1 MCRHLSVL
9 CPCHKT
15 VICMNHPSDRR
26 SGSEASEPVA
36 HDVPET
42 LAGLTLTSPP
52 VAGTADL
59 FSGELQQLLVT
70 LGREYRAPVDAL
82 LQARKQRQQRLDAGE
97 LPDFPAATKA
107 IRDGD
112 WTVAEIPQD
121 LLDRRVEITGPVD
134 RKMIINALNSGA
146 RVFMADCEDSSAP
159 TWRNMLEGQVNL
171 RDAVHG
177 CIDFTADNGKQYA
190 LQDDPAVLIV
200 RPRGWHLDEKHVLI
214 DDRPIPAGVFDA
226 AVYLWHNA
234 QAQLDK
240 GSGPYLYLPKLEN
253 RHEAALWERAL
264 TTIESTLGLAAG
276 TVKVT
281 VLIETITAV
290 FEMDEILHAL
300 RCRITGLNCGRWDY
314 IFSYIKRLRNH
325 SDKVLP
331 DREQVT
337 MTVPFLR
344 DYARLLIK
352 TCHRRGAFA
361 MGGMAAQIPIKGD
374 EQANAQALEK
384 VRADKLR
391 EAEAGHDG
399 TWVAHPGLI
408 PLAMDIFND
417 RLGDQ
422 PNQLHRLREDVSVS
436 AADLVACPA
445 GTITEAGV
453 RGNISVA
460 IQYLAA
466 WLSGNGCVPINHL
479 MEDAATAEIARAQL
493 WQWCRHPAGQLDDGR
508 NIDTALV
515 SAWIQQQLAVIEQQV
530 GEEAFASGHY
540 AEAAGL
546 LDAINLSEPFVEFI
560 TLPAY
565 AMLN

>member
-1 MCRHLSVL
+1 MH
-9 CPCHKT
+9 
-15 VICMNHPSDRR
+15 HPADHH
-26 SGSEASEPVA
+26 SGSQAA
-36 HDVPET
+36 GET
-42 LAGLTLTSPP
+42 SHAAFATVAGLAFTRQP
-52 VAGTADL
+52 AGASAAL
-59 FSGELQQLLVT
+59 FSTELQQLLLQ
-70 LGREYRAPVDAL
+70 LGRQYRDEVDEI
-82 LQARKQRQQRLDAGE
+82 LQAREQYQQRLDAGA
-97 LPDFPAATKA
+97 LPQFPAATKA
-107 IRDGD
+107 IRDAD
-112 WTVAEIPQD
+112 WQVAEIPQD

-134 RKMIINALNSGA
+134 RKMIINALNSDA
-146 RVFMADCEDSSAP
+146 KVFMADCEDSSAP
-159 TWRNMLEGQVNL
+159 SWSNMLEGQVNL

-177 CIDFTADNGKQYA
+177 NIDFTADNGKHYQ
-190 LQDDPAVLIV
+190 LNDNPAVLIV

-214 DDRPIPAGVFDA
+214 DDRPIPAGLFDA
-226 AVYLWHNA
+226 AVYLYHNA

-264 TTIESTLGLAAG
+264 TTMESALGLQPG
-276 TVKVT
+276 TIKVT

-290 FEMDEILHAL
+290 FEMDEILYEL
-300 RCRITGLNCGRWDY
+300 RSRITGLNCGRWDY

-325 SDKVLP
+325 PDKVLP

-337 MTVPFLR
+337 MAVPFLR
-344 DYARLLIK
+344 DYAQLLIQ

-374 EQANAQALEK
+374 EQANAQALDK

-408 PLAMDIFND
+408 PLAMDIF
-417 RLGDQ
+417 DQ
-422 PNQLHRLREDVSVS
+422 QLAGQANQLHRLREDVAVS

-445 GTITEAGV
+445 GSITEAGV

-493 WQWCRHPAGQLDDGR
+493 WQWCRHAAGKLEDGR

-515 SAWIQQQLAVIEQQV
+515 SAWIQQQLSSIEQQV
-530 GEEAFASGHY
+530 GAEAFAAGNY

-546 LDAINLSEPFVEFI
+546 LDAINLSDPLVEFI

-565 AMLN
+565 AMLD